1 MGARKEV
8 DIDGGYQAG
17 HGLDIAAEESPVA
30 VEAEI
35 NPESRH
41 DVGKDDAEAN
51 LLRP

>member
-35 NPESRH
+35 NPKSRR
-41 DVGKDDAEAN
+41 DVGEDDAEAN